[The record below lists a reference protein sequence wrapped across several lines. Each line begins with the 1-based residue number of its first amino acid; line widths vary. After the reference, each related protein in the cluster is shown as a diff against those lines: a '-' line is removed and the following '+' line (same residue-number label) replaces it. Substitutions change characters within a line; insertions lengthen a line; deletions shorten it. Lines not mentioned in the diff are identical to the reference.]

1 MSRLTEEEKRAIE
14 ERALRL
20 WKRTYSFDS
29 ARIQFTPG
37 LEQAHAERYLW
48 GLRAQVQRIMED
60 LFTEIHTLL
69 FARDYVGADRCLE
82 QFDPREY
89 APIVGVGMLR
99 AAFAARDE
107 LPNWQPLLGR
117 VRSWLQD
124 NDANPRLLRG
134 LE

>member
-14 ERALRL
+14 EKALRL
-20 WKRTYSFDS
+20 WERTYSFNA

-48 GLRAQVQRIMED
+48 GLQAQVQRIMED

-69 FARDYVGADRCLE
+69 FAGDYAGADKCLE
-82 QFDPREY
+82 QFDPRGY

-99 AAFAARDE
+99 ASFAARQQ
-107 LPNWQPLLGR
+107 LPSWQPLLGK
-117 VRSWLQD
+117 VRCWLND